1 MFLQNLWICK
11 QGECNKGLEHTHT
24 KRKRWGEVNNIF
36 IVLLMIFFHI
46 VDDYYLQG
54 WLASAKQKKYWQEN
68 APEFLYK
75 YDYIWALIMHSFSW
89 SFMIMLPIAYIQ
101 HFNISLL
108 FLIIFSMN
116 LVMHAIVD
124 DLKANKRKINLWA
137 DQLIH
142 IWQIVFTAGIL
153 L

>member
-1 MFLQNLWICK
+1 MQLIALQNRKIIMRK
-11 QGECNKGLEHTHT
+11 IQTHT
-24 KRKRWGEVNNIF
+24 KRKRWREVNNIF

-108 FLIIFSMN
+108 FLIMFSVN
-116 LVMHAIVD
+116 LVIHALVD

>member
-1 MFLQNLWICK
+1 M
-11 QGECNKGLEHTHT
+11 
-24 KRKRWGEVNNIF
+24 NNIF

-54 WLASAKQKKYWQEN
+54 WLASAKQKKYWQET
-68 APEFLYK
+68 APEKMYK

-108 FLIIFSMN
+108 FLIMFSVN
-116 LVMHAIVD
+116 LVIHALVD
-124 DLKANKRKINLWA
+124 DLKANKRKINLWI
-137 DQLIH
+137 DQIIH
-142 IWQIVFTAGIL
+142 LCQITITAIIFL
-153 L
+153 

>member
-1 MFLQNLWICK
+1 
-11 QGECNKGLEHTHT
+11 
-24 KRKRWGEVNNIF
+24 
-36 IVLLMIFFHI
+36 MIFFHI

-108 FLIIFSMN
+108 FLIMFSVN
-116 LVMHAIVD
+116 LVIHALVD

-153 L
+153 LYCGD